1 MTPGFV
7 REDKAMLSVAV
18 RTLSAIG
25 AAIICSALHSSLGL
39 AQSFPNKPI
48 NFIVPWPAGGAT
60 DVVTRVM
67 AEVASRELGQ
77 PVVVENKAGASGT
90 LGPATVAALPKEKAD
105 GYTIVQMPITV
116 YRFPVMKG
124 KNVSWDPFKD
134 FTYIIH
140 MTGYTFAIGTRSDS
154 KFKKWQDVV
163 EFARANPGKLTYGT
177 PGAGTSL
184 HIGMELI
191 AAHDKFQATHVPFK
205 GGAEVV
211 AALAGG
217 HIDLSIEGTS
227 QQALV
232 DAGQVNIL
240 MVWTDKRVP
249 IWPGAPSLRELNY
262 PWTFDSPWG
271 IAGPKG
277 MDPAVVKKI
286 HDAFKKSL
294 DDEKVKATMAKYL
307 MPPRYGDGKAYLEI
321 VKEITTFEAE
331 GVKRIGQ
338 GKD

>member
-1 MTPGFV
+1 
-7 REDKAMLSVAV
+7 MLSAAV
-18 RTLSAIG
+18 RTMSAFG
-25 AAIICSALHSSLGL
+25 AAIICAALSWSPGS
-39 AQSFPNKPI
+39 AQSFPSKPI

-60 DVVTRVM
+60 DIVARAM
-67 AEVASRELGQ
+67 ADVAGRELGQ
-77 PVVVENKAGASGT
+77 PVVVENKSGASGT
-90 LGPATVAALPKEKAD
+90 LGPATVAAISMDKSD

-154 KFKKWQDVV
+154 RFKTWQDVL
-163 EFARANPGKLTYGT
+163 EYARANPGKLTYGT

-191 AAHDKFQATHVPFK
+191 AAHDKIQATHVPFK

-227 QQALV
+227 QQPLV
-232 DAGQVNIL
+232 EAGQVRIL
-240 MVWTDKRVP
+240 MVWTEKRVP
-249 IWPGAPSLRELNY
+249 LWPEAPSLRELKY

-294 DDEKVKATMAKYL
+294 DDEKVKATMEKYL
-307 MPPRYGDGKAYLEI
+307 MPPRYADGKGYLEI
-321 VKEITTFEAE
+321 VKEVTAFEAE

-338 GKD
+338 GKE